1 MCGISGIVARRH
13 VNPDAVEAMNALMRH
28 RGPDGEG
35 VWQSADGQVVLGH
48 RRLAVIDPTP
58 TGAQPMVS
66 PNGDLVLTF
75 NGEIYNYLELGG
87 DLKAAGLTLSSQSDS
102 EVLLQGYARYGE
114 DVLRHLNGMFAFAI
128 YDAARGRL
136 FCARDR
142 FGEKPLLYVDG
153 PGFFAFASEYKALL
167 SLAEVSHDVDTDRL
181 LNFLNQPR
189 IGLDDERDTVFRQI
203 KQLLP
208 GEYLCVDLESI
219 EVTVVR
225 YWQPQT
231 DPALSRLD
239 DREAVERFRSLL
251 MDSVKIRMRSD
262 VPVGSCL
269 SGGLDSGSI
278 VCLNRQILGETAPY
292 HVFTGR
298 FPGTSADEWPYA
310 QEIVNAAN
318 VTSHLV
324 EPLPETF
331 LDDLPDFMW
340 HNELPVGS
348 SSQFAQWCVFRLA
361 KERGVTVL
369 LDGQGADELLA
380 GYEQYFREYLT
391 ALHASG
397 DYDREEELAI
407 QSRYPAALLAP
418 EQSLVAQLPQPLRY
432 GIAQL
437 LKKGSDFRFGLN
449 GAAANRV
456 SAINEDVATGVSA
469 LTDKLREDSLVAH
482 LPTLLRYGD
491 RNSMAHS
498 REVRLPFCDHRIAEL
513 SLSLTP
519 RILMGEAQ
527 TKRLLREAMKEILP
541 ERVRT
546 RWNKQGFL
554 PPQDSW
560 MEGKLL
566 NWVEETIASPAFA
579 ARGFWNVS
587 WWKSA
592 LKRLQSGEHRMAW
605 ELWRP
610 AICEAWYQYVIT
622 RAAGMPRHSVF
633 AAKGGGV

>member
-1 MCGISGIVARRH
+1 MCGISGIVARQP
-13 VNPDAVEAMNALMRH
+13 VNLAAVEAMNALIRH

-35 VWQSADGQVVLGH
+35 VWKSPDGQAVLGH

-58 TGAQPMVS
+58 AAAQPMVS

-75 NGEIYNYLELGG
+75 NGEIYNYQELGG
-87 DLKAAGLTLSSQSDS
+87 DLRAVGSIFNSQSDS
-102 EVLLQGYARYGE
+102 EVLLQGYARYRE
-114 DVLRHLNGMFAFAI
+114 DVLQHLNGMFAFAI
-128 YDAARGRL
+128 YDTTSKRL

-142 FGEKPLLYVDG
+142 FGEKPFLYVDG

-167 SLAEVSHDVDTDRL
+167 SLTEVSHDVDTDRL

-189 IGLDDERDTVFRQI
+189 ISLDGERDTVFREI

-208 GEYLCVDLESI
+208 GEYLYVDLESM

-225 YWQPQT
+225 YWRPHI
-231 DPALSRLD
+231 DPALSDVD
-239 DREAVERFRSLL
+239 DREAVEQLRILL
-251 MDSVKIRMRSD
+251 LDSVKIRMRSD
-262 VPVGSCL
+262 VPIGSCL
-269 SGGLDSGSI
+269 SGGLDSGAI
-278 VCLNRQILGETAPY
+278 VSLNRQILGETVPY
-292 HVFTGR
+292 HVFTGC

-331 LDDLPDFMW
+331 LDDLPEFMW

-369 LDGQGADELLA
+369 LDGQGADEVLA
-380 GYEQYFREYLT
+380 GYEQYFREYLS
-391 ALHASG
+391 ALRASG

-407 QSRYPAALLAP
+407 RSRYPAAFPTLA
-418 EQSLVAQLPQPLRY
+418 QSLVTQLPQSLRY
-432 GIAQL
+432 GMAHL

-449 GAAANRV
+449 RVAMNRLT
-456 SAINEDVATGVSA
+456 AINKDVATGASA
-469 LTDKLREDSLVAH
+469 LTDKLHEDALEAN

-498 REVRLPFCDHRIAEL
+498 REVRLPFCDHRVAEL
-513 SLSLTP
+513 SLSLAP
-519 RILMGEAQ
+519 RILLGEAQ
-527 TKRLLREAMKEILP
+527 TKRLLREAMKGILP

-554 PPQDSW
+554 PPQESW

-566 NWVEETIASPAFA
+566 GWVEETIASPTFA
-579 ARGFWNVS
+579 ARGFWNVP

-592 LKRLQSGEHRMAW
+592 LKRLQSGERHLAW

-610 AICEAWYQYVIT
+610 VICEAWYKYVIT
-622 RAAGMPRHSVF
+622 RAACMPRQSVF
-633 AAKGGGV
+633 AATRGDV

>member
-1 MCGISGIVARRH
+1 MCGISGIVARRR
-13 VNPDAVEAMNALMRH
+13 VNLTAVEAMNALIRH

-35 VWQSADGQVVLGH
+35 VWQSADRQVVLGH

-58 TGAQPMVS
+58 AGAQPMVS
-66 PNGDLVLTF
+66 PRGDLVLTF
-75 NGEIYNYLELGG
+75 NGEIYNYLELGD
-87 DLKAAGLTLSSQSDS
+87 DLKADGSIFNSKSDS

-128 YDAARGRL
+128 YDSVHRRL

-142 FGEKPLLYVDG
+142 FGEKPLLYVHG

-167 SLAEVSHDVDTDRL
+167 SLAEVSHNVDTDRL

-189 IGLDDERDTVFRQI
+189 IGLDSERDTVFREI

-208 GEYLCVDLESI
+208 GEYLFVDLESMD
-219 EVTVVR
+219 VSVMR
-225 YWQPQT
+225 YWHPQT

-251 MDSVKIRMRSD
+251 IDSVKIRMRSD

-278 VCLNRQILGETAPY
+278 VCLNRQILGGTAPY

-298 FPGTSADEWPYA
+298 FPGTGADEWPYA

-324 EPLPETF
+324 EPLPGTF

-361 KERGVTVL
+361 KESGVTVL

-391 ALHASG
+391 ALRASG

-407 QSRYPAALLAP
+407 RSRYPTALLGP
-418 EQSLVAQLPQPLRY
+418 KQSLAAQLPQPLRY
-432 GIAQL
+432 GMAQL
-437 LKKGSDFRFGLN
+437 LKKGSDFRFGLSRSATNQVRAVN
-449 GAAANRV
+449 G
-456 SAINEDVATGVSA
+456 DVVAGVSA
-469 LTDKLREDSLVAH
+469 LTDKLLEDSFVAH

-513 SLSLTP
+513 TLSLAP
-519 RILMGEAQ
+519 RTLIGEAQ
-527 TKRLLREAMKEILP
+527 TKRLLREAMKGILP

-554 PPQDSW
+554 PPQESW

-566 NWVEETIASPAFA
+566 GWIEETIASPAFA
-579 ARGFWNVS
+579 ARGFWNVP

-592 LKRLQSGEHRMAW
+592 LKRLQSGEHHMAW

-610 AICEAWYQYVIT
+610 VICEAWYQYVIT

-633 AAKGGGV
+633 AATRGDV

>member
-1 MCGISGIVARRH
+1 MCGISGIVARRR
-13 VNPDAVEAMNALMRH
+13 VNLTAVKAMNALIRH

-35 VWQSADGQVVLGH
+35 VWQSADRQVVLGH

-58 TGAQPMVS
+58 AGAQPMVS
-66 PNGDLVLTF
+66 PSGDLVLTF
-75 NGEIYNYLELGG
+75 NGEIYNYLELGD
-87 DLKAAGLTLSSQSDS
+87 DLKADGSTFNSKSDS

-128 YDAARGRL
+128 YDSVHRRL

-189 IGLDDERDTVFRQI
+189 IGLDSERDTVFREI

-208 GEYLCVDLESI
+208 GEYLFVDLESMD
-219 EVTVVR
+219 VTVMR
-225 YWQPQT
+225 YWHPQT

-251 MDSVKIRMRSD
+251 IDSVKIRMRSD

-278 VCLNRQILGETAPY
+278 VCLNRQILGGTVPY

-298 FPGTSADEWPYA
+298 FPGTSANEWPYA

-361 KERGVTVL
+361 KESGVTVL

-391 ALHASG
+391 ALRASG

-407 QSRYPAALLAP
+407 RSRYPAALLGP
-418 EQSLVAQLPQPLRY
+418 KQSLAAQLPQPLRY
-432 GIAQL
+432 GMAQL
-437 LKKGSDFRFGLN
+437 LKKGSDFRFGLSRS
-449 GAAANRV
+449 ATNRV
-456 SAINEDVATGVSA
+456 RAVNGDVVAGVSA
-469 LTDKLREDSLVAH
+469 LTDKLLEDSFVAH

-513 SLSLTP
+513 SLSLAP
-519 RILMGEAQ
+519 RTLIGEAQ
-527 TKRLLREAMKEILP
+527 TKRLLREAMKGILP

-554 PPQDSW
+554 PPQESW

-566 NWVEETIASPAFA
+566 GWIEETIASPAFA
-579 ARGFWNVS
+579 ARGFWNVP

-592 LKRLQSGEHRMAW
+592 LKRLQSGEHHMAW

-610 AICEAWYQYVIT
+610 VICEAWYQYVIT

-633 AAKGGGV
+633 AATRGDV